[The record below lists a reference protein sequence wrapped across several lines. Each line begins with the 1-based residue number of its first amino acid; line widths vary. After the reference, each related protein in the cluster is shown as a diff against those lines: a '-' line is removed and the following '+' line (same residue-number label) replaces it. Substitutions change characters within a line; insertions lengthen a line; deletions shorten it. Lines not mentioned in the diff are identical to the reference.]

1 MSLHAV
7 LVPAIPTETVR
18 VAQAVFRKGNRYL
31 QMRDELGVFYQDR
44 DFAALY
50 ASQGKPA
57 IAPWR
62 LALVTVMQFVEDLSD
77 RQAAEAV
84 RSRIDWKYALSLEL
98 DDPGFDHSVL
108 SEFRQRL
115 VDAQAEQALLEA
127 MLKCFQARGLLKAR
141 GKQRTDST
149 HVLSSVRAMSRLE
162 HLGET
167 LRATLNDLAT
177 VAPEWVQQQV
187 PVEWYDRYG
196 TRCEEYRIPNRTQER
211 EAWVTTVGADG
222 FYLLDLLY
230 AEATPEAW
238 RQRAAVQL
246 LRQMWLQQYYAPQGS
261 IRLRTS
267 QDCPPNALRLC
278 SPYDPQARQSL
289 KRTMTWIGY
298 KVHLTESCDEQLP
311 HLLTHVETTAAT
323 TPDHQAVPLIHQALQ
338 HQNLLPQQ
346 HFVDQ
351 GYTSTQLLMSSQHDY
366 QLDLVGPVP
375 ANSQW
380 QAQAGQGFSLSDF
393 QIDWQQQRV
402 YCPAG
407 QQNSTWRVGQ
417 DGAGQPAVF
426 VRFPKQQCLV
436 CPLRTE
442 CTRSHKT
449 GARALT
455 FKPQQDFQMLQA
467 ARVRQHTQEFRDAY
481 ATRAGIEGTVSQA
494 LRVCGLRQCRY
505 LGLAKAHLQHVL
517 SALALNV
524 LRAVAWLDG
533 VPLARTRQSRFA
545 RLAPAPA

>member
-84 RSRIDWKYALSLEL
+84 RSRIDWKYALSPEL

-177 VAPEWVQQQV
+177 VAP
-187 PVEWYDRYG
+187 
-196 TRCEEYRIPNRTQER
+196 
-211 EAWVTTVGADG
+211 
-222 FYLLDLLY
+222 
-230 AEATPEAW
+230 
-238 RQRAAVQL
+238 
-246 LRQMWLQQYYAPQGS
+246 M
-261 IRLRTS
+261 
-267 QDCPPNALRLC
+267 
-278 SPYDPQARQSL
+278 ARQL
-289 KRTMTWIGY
+289 YW
-298 KVHLTESCDEQLP
+298 
-311 HLLTHVETTAAT
+311 
-323 TPDHQAVPLIHQALQ
+323 
-338 HQNLLPQQ
+338 
-346 HFVDQ
+346 
-351 GYTSTQLLMSSQHDY
+351 
-366 QLDLVGPVP
+366 
-375 ANSQW
+375 
-380 QAQAGQGFSLSDF
+380 
-393 QIDWQQQRV
+393 
-402 YCPAG
+402 
-407 QQNSTWRVGQ
+407 
-417 DGAGQPAVF
+417 
-426 VRFPKQQCLV
+426 
-436 CPLRTE
+436 
-442 CTRSHKT
+442 
-449 GARALT
+449 
-455 FKPQQDFQMLQA
+455 
-467 ARVRQHTQEFRDAY
+467 
-481 ATRAGIEGTVSQA
+481 
-494 LRVCGLRQCRY
+494 
-505 LGLAKAHLQHVL
+505 
-517 SALALNV
+517 LN
-524 LRAVAWLDG
+524 
-533 VPLARTRQSRFA
+533 
-545 RLAPAPA
+545 